1 MAITG
6 KIMRYYLILI
16 IFIISGIDSLAAKD
30 RPPLVLEPSSAW
42 QIDYADDSCTL
53 LRLFGE
59 GDNKSALIF
68 TRFSPYDSPKM
79 TLTGN
84 PFKAKIYKK
93 SANIQFG
100 TNKEFQEKFIFV
112 GERSGMP
119 ALIFSGSVEIVPYTE
134 DQLKMLTQAREELDL
149 QTINDIKPPAITDDI
164 DNLLVKDFAK
174 TPVLLK
180 TGNLVKPM
188 AAMDE
193 CLDQLVTT
201 WGIDAKKHKSLS
213 RNALP
218 INNPGSW
225 LTSEDYPRNL
235 LRKGVRGI
243 VNFRLIVDDKGGVE
257 SCHIQRSTRPVG
269 FDEAVC
275 KIISDRAKFEPALDD
290 KGQGIKSFYSNS
302 VIFNIPY

>member
-119 ALIFSGSVEIVPYTE
+119 ALI
-134 DQLKMLTQAREELDL
+134 DL

-290 KGQGIKSFYSNS
+290 KGQGIKSFYTNN